1 MRLYKILWCLL
12 CSSSIIIAHHDSIIT
27 NVSQNDGFGSQ
38 FHNIIATVIFAEINK
53 KQYVYTPFQKM
64 DHNYNSE
71 TNFIAKKEWLINFMQ
86 NFKIRT
92 GSKVISQ
99 RNCKQFLDKNI
110 GFTPF

>member
-53 KQYVYTPFQKM
+53 NSMSILPF
-64 DHNYNSE
+64 
-71 TNFIAKKEWLINFMQ
+71 
-86 NFKIRT
+86 
-92 GSKVISQ
+92 
-99 RNCKQFLDKNI
+99 KN
-110 GFTPF
+110 GPQL